1 MKLSIQLSLN
11 GLSFCTLDPY
21 HQEVTRYEHL
31 DFGWEIDTQDLG
43 IKLSQFIGD
52 HQIDKYTYQ
61 AIQVVHT
68 NHLFGV
74 VPQSL
79 FDPQYLNS
87 YVKYNT
93 ALLANDTLSH
103 DLIQP
108 WDIQVVYVPFA
119 NANNLI
125 FDRFGSF
132 EYHHHTELL
141 FKTLRPGLLDNS
153 ESTLL
158 IHLQGQLMTI
168 MVFQGKKLLL
178 VNVFKAFTEE
188 DFMYYL
194 LFVGEQIQLDI
205 HKTQF
210 IASGALNENHPYW
223 LRMIDHLG
231 EINNCTVEHAYQFAE
246 HLDPKGIDPL
256 TLTALF

>member
-21 HQEVTRYEHL
+21 HQEVTRYEQL
-31 DFGWEIDTQDLG
+31 DFGWEIDTNDLG
-43 IKLSQFIGD
+43 IKLSQFIQD
-52 HQIDKYTYQ
+52 HRIDQYTYQ

-68 NHLFGV
+68 NHLFGL

-87 YVKYNT
+87 YIKYNT

-103 DLIQP
+103 DLILP
-108 WDIQVVYVPFA
+108 WEIQLVYVPFA

-141 FKTLRPGLLDNS
+141 FKMLRPVLLESS

-158 IHLQGQLMTI
+158 IHLQGQLMSI
-168 MVFQGKKLLL
+168 MVFDGKKIAL
-178 VNVFKAFTEE
+178 VNVFKVYTEE
-188 DFMYYL
+188 DFMYYI
-194 LFVGEQIQLDI
+194 LFVGDQVQMDI
-205 HKTQF
+205 NKTQF
-210 IASGALNENHPYW
+210 VAAGSLGEDHPYW
-223 LRMIDHLG
+223 LRLIDHLG
-231 EINNCTVEHAYQFAE
+231 EINTCSIEHPYKLAQ
-246 HLDPKGIDPL
+246 HLMPSSIDPL